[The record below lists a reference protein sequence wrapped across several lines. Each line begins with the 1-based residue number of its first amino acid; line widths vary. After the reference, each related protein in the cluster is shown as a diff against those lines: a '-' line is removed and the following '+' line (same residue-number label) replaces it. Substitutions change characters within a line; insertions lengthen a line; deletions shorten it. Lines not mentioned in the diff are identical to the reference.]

1 MKPPRVPPMEG
12 LTYQNAE
19 TLSAY
24 YGANEDRFFVED
36 IEDAHVITSRVAG
49 QRPPRDA
56 AGLNDPT
63 VNEQEMLHKVVV
75 DIDMPAR
82 LVPSSTPGHF
92 HLYIDH
98 EMTWRQYVQLL
109 DALVE
114 AGIVEP
120 GYVKAAERR
129 GFTAVRLPWITKPA
143 IAVPREDGSEG
154 IAEFTGTDF

>member
-1 MKPPRVPPMEG
+1 MKLLRVPPMEG

-24 YGANEDRFFVED
+24 YGANENRFFVED
-36 IEDAHVITSRVAG
+36 IEEAHVITSRVVG
-49 QRPPRDA
+49 QAPPMSPD
-56 AGLNDPT
+56 GQHDPA
-63 VNEQEMLHKVVV
+63 VNVNEMLHKVVV

-98 EMTWRQYVQLL
+98 KMPWHQYLQLL

-154 IAEFTGTDF
+154 IAEFNGTDF